1 MKFSYAAIVLGAAS
15 IVSAQ
20 SAACTAAVA
29 AVPAC
34 GASCINTA
42 TAKYCSG
49 ADDYACECSSDTF
62 SQIETD
68 ATNCVVT
75 ACGASVALQ
84 VLEAVSKVCTTC
96 V

>member
-15 IVSAQ
+15 VVSAQ

-29 AVPAC
+29 AVPVC
-34 GASCINTA
+34 GASCIDTA
-42 TAKYCSG
+42 TSKYCSG

-62 SQIETD
+62 SQIESD

-75 ACGASVALQ
+75 ACGVDGAIE
-84 VLEAVSKVCTTC
+84 VLNAVSKVCTTC

>member
-1 MKFSYAAIVLGAAS
+1 MKFSYAAIILGTAS

-34 GASCINTA
+34 GASCIDTA
-42 TAKYCSG
+42 TSKYCSG

-62 SQIETD
+62 SEIENEATD
-68 ATNCVVT
+68 CVVA
-75 ACGASVALQ
+75 ACGVNVAIE
-84 VLEAVSKVCTTC
+84 VLDAVSKVCTTC